1 MFSLNLTNFNKEGEI
16 FLKIGLPILGSQLV
30 MYGMTTTDYIM
41 AGYASSSD
49 LAGVGLAAAIFNPAF
64 FLSAGVMFGITPIIA
79 QLYGAKDYAL
89 IKVKSRK
96 FLWTALIV
104 GVIFFIFL
112 RSCGF
117 IFNFLEAERD
127 MLEISTG
134 YLSAISFGAIPM
146 TIFQALRGYSEGIT
160 KTKVVFFL
168 NLFAFLLNIPLN
180 YLFIFYFDLGGVGCG
195 VATALVAWI
204 ILIIFFLITK
214 FSNTYK
220 KISLYGKFIWPDI
233 SSNIELLKLGIPISF
248 GIFVEL
254 SMFSGAALI
263 ISFFGANTLA
273 AHTVAI
279 NLVGLLFMIP
289 LSLGLCSAIRVGNLI
304 GEKKHLQANYAANF
318 SMRISFFL
326 ALINFLVIIFF
337 HSFLVG
343 LYTRDID
350 VAEIAVTLLMLAA
363 IFQIPDA
370 IGFSAI
376 GSLRGHKDTFATMV
390 IMIISYWLV
399 ALPLGM
405 FLAFNSNGLFPD
417 GAQGIWI
424 GMIFGIIVS
433 AVLNSMRLRYKKNRL
448 KQLFKLRSNKV

>member
-96 FLWTALIV
+96 FLWTALLV

-112 RSCGF
+112 RSSGF
-117 IFNFLEAERD
+117 IFDFLESERD

-168 NLFAFLLNIPLN
+168 NLFAFL
-180 YLFIFYFDLGGVGCG
+180 
-195 VATALVAWI
+195 
-204 ILIIFFLITK
+204 
-214 FSNTYK
+214 
-220 KISLYGKFIWPDI
+220 DI

-289 LSLGLCSAIRVGNLI
+289 LSLGLCSAVRVGNLI
-304 GEKKHLQANYAANF
+304 GEKKFLQANYAANF

-448 KQLFKLRSNKV
+448 KQLFELRSNEV

>member
-96 FLWTALIV
+96 FLWTALLV

-112 RSCGF
+112 RSSGF
-117 IFNFLEAERD
+117 IFDFLESERD

-168 NLFAFLLNIPLN
+168 NLFAFLLNIPIN

-214 FSNTYK
+214 FSKTYK

-233 SSNIELLKLGIPISF
+233 SSNIDLLKLGIPIIF
-248 GIFVEL
+248 GSFVEL
-254 SMFSGAALI
+254 SMFS
-263 ISFFGANTLA
+263 
-273 AHTVAI
+273 
-279 NLVGLLFMIP
+279 IP
-289 LSLGLCSAIRVGNLI
+289 LSLGLCSAVRVGNLI
-304 GEKKHLQANYAANF
+304 GEKKLLQANYAANF

-448 KQLFKLRSNKV
+448 KQLFKLRSNEV

>member
-96 FLWTALIV
+96 FLWTALLV

-112 RSCGF
+112 RSSGF
-117 IFNFLEAERD
+117 IFDFLESERD

-146 TIFQALRGYSEGIT
+146 TLFQALRGYSEGIT

-214 FSNTYK
+214 F
-220 KISLYGKFIWPDI
+220 
-233 SSNIELLKLGIPISF
+233 
-248 GIFVEL
+248 
-254 SMFSGAALI
+254 
-263 ISFFGANTLA
+263 
-273 AHTVAI
+273 
-279 NLVGLLFMIP
+279 
-289 LSLGLCSAIRVGNLI
+289 
-304 GEKKHLQANYAANF
+304 
-318 SMRISFFL
+318 
-326 ALINFLVIIFF
+326 
-337 HSFLVG
+337 
-343 LYTRDID
+343 
-350 VAEIAVTLLMLAA
+350 
-363 IFQIPDA
+363 
-370 IGFSAI
+370 
-376 GSLRGHKDTFATMV
+376 
-390 IMIISYWLV
+390 
-399 ALPLGM
+399 
-405 FLAFNSNGLFPD
+405 
-417 GAQGIWI
+417 
-424 GMIFGIIVS
+424 
-433 AVLNSMRLRYKKNRL
+433 
-448 KQLFKLRSNKV
+448 